1 MESKILT
8 GTLTYKE
15 IEFSFVFDTK
25 LLRLIPPEDKRDEI
39 GREWYMHKISENLW
53 AIGIDDKPVMEDPLL
68 IGKCNEDGST
78 IVFITKQGAPLRS
91 EGPGLTSVSI
101 IYTDIAGYIIRKHGE
116 YPISE
121 ISFMG
126 PELDRIYPTGQSYT
140 LLFNEEDRKKGVI
153 DIQTHEF
160 DSTISEPEF
169 FEVESKKIKATF
181 GTSRTLS
188 FGVAETPLKLN
199 STLTFT
205 FEETNNYIFIY
216 KLWQIAKRFLQFLC
230 YRQNTS
236 FTKVELLALGNDKK
250 PLAIDSLYVLDSMD
264 EPAVS
269 SEELKKDRY
278 IKYQYIKGYIGTILH
293 SISNNTLYLRHLP
306 KTYKDGLVIDAA
318 RFIAITAAFEWE
330 FRRVFPKGIKKKP
343 KRIEAESTVEQIIN
357 REIEENTGEVR
368 RILKYLFKNIKND
381 PLASKLT
388 YVGKEL
394 GGILDVFG
402 DQLYKYNHE
411 ELKYSAMGERL
422 ATQRNDFAHGN
433 LDKDFTQL
441 ALLDL
446 LFLERIIYAMQLKF
460 YGIKDINI
468 KKAINDLFQDHI
480 MISE

>member
-188 FGVAETPLKLN
+188 FGVAETPLKLH
-199 STLTFT
+199 
-205 FEETNNYIFIY
+205 
-216 KLWQIAKRFLQFLC
+216 
-230 YRQNTS
+230 
-236 FTKVELLALGNDKK
+236 D
-250 PLAIDSLYVLDSMD
+250 MD
-264 EPAVS
+264 
-269 SEELKKDRY
+269 
-278 IKYQYIKGYIGTILH
+278 H
-293 SISNNTLYLRHLP
+293 
-306 KTYKDGLVIDAA
+306 
-318 RFIAITAAFEWE
+318 
-330 FRRVFPKGIKKKP
+330 
-343 KRIEAESTVEQIIN
+343 
-357 REIEENTGEVR
+357 
-368 RILKYLFKNIKND
+368 
-381 PLASKLT
+381 
-388 YVGKEL
+388 
-394 GGILDVFG
+394 
-402 DQLYKYNHE
+402 
-411 ELKYSAMGERL
+411 
-422 ATQRNDFAHGN
+422 
-433 LDKDFTQL
+433 
-441 ALLDL
+441 
-446 LFLERIIYAMQLKF
+446 
-460 YGIKDINI
+460 
-468 KKAINDLFQDHI
+468 
-480 MISE
+480 